1 MEKLKDVIQN
11 EMDHVTKMMISTPD
25 QKQKTVYEKWLQS
38 LQKIN
43 DVCKVRN
50 RY

>member
-11 EMDHVTKMMISTPD
+11 EIDHVTKMMISTPD
-25 QKQKTVYEKWLQS
+25 TKTKMVYEKWLQS